1 MGFEELEQLTQE
13 IKQRYDQNP
22 KGWSIFTDNKANVVV
37 VGPSEA
43 YSLKLVPLSPQKY
56 TGVGVRLEE
65 PKSLKRIRKRIPSAG
80 LRPLSQ
86 RDIQKLLTSIQHS
99 REPKNELIGRILER
113 EPMSTRTIEEIRPQA
128 LMTGPVIAH
137 PDLGT
142 ISERQRELQRK
153 LAYEADKLF
162 RKRYPMRA
170 GIYR

>member
-1 MGFEELEQLTQE
+1 V
-13 IKQRYDQNP
+13 I
-22 KGWSIFTDNKANVVV
+22 
-37 VGPSEA
+37 GPSEA

-56 TGVGVRLEE
+56 TGVGIRLEE
-65 PKSLKRIRKRIPSAG
+65 PASLRQIKERIPPAG

-86 RDIQKLLTSIQHS
+86 RDIQRLLTSIKRS
-99 REPKNELIGRILER
+99 REPEKELIFRILER

-137 PDLGT
+137 PDIGA
-142 ISERQRELQRK
+142 ISERQRELQQK

-162 RKRYPMRA
+162 RRRYPLRA